1 MFYFPDVPPPPYWM
15 FFRNMTALRTE
26 EVGSQRSLVPSPDTH
41 TSGCTATLP
50 APPSVPAVLKPA
62 FRSPPT
68 AIPLTEKEQFVI
80 TTAEYFEGDDPPE
93 VTAREIDPLMDQPKL
108 FCHRVEV
115 FADPQVQISDT
126 AMKEQ
131 IGNLQ
136 IETLDLTRTHFKHQR
151 RQSCDSS
158 AQGATICINTLHRY
172 RHLCSEKVLLSQRKH
187 RTSFKIKKEKDTR
200 VKLAGDETKNV
211 SEEGEANR
219 GPDSSADRES
229 PGPHDKTV
237 RVEVEWDI
245 PMSVTLPVQ
254 VQADPA
260 QQPFPFLDTTL
271 ADLGIQESEVK
282 ERVVWVDTKKTQ
294 VKNKAGK
301 LKEKEI
307 TILEVRVKAQKPGD
321 TELQEVL
328 YSTEAHT
335 DRSFCRTGMDI
346 LPWKQRGT
354 GETEL
359 SPVQMTMALE
369 NKQPDLKEP
378 ERQREI

>member
-1 MFYFPDVPPPPYWM
+1 M
-15 FFRNMTALRTE
+15 N
-26 EVGSQRSLVPSPDTH
+26 
-41 TSGCTATLP
+41 
-50 APPSVPAVLKPA
+50 K
-62 FRSPPT
+62 
-68 AIPLTEKEQFVI
+68 K
-80 TTAEYFEGDDPPE
+80 
-93 VTAREIDPLMDQPKL
+93 
-108 FCHRVEV
+108 
-115 FADPQVQISDT
+115 
-126 AMKEQ
+126 
-131 IGNLQ
+131 
-136 IETLDLTRTHFKHQR
+136 
-151 RQSCDSS
+151 
-158 AQGATICINTLHRY
+158 
-172 RHLCSEKVLLSQRKH
+172 KV
-187 RTSFKIKKEKDTR
+187 KDTR

-346 LPWKQRGT
+346 LPWKQRST